1 MLVQDVLARKNSG
14 REALVTITPAATIT
28 EFLELMLHHGI
39 GAVVVSSDGRT
50 LDGIISERDVVRHL
64 AVDPTTTLS
73 QPVSALMTA
82 EVNSCSLT
90 DDVRQ
95 IASVMTAGKFR
106 HLPVIDDGALVGIV
120 SIGDIVK
127 SRIDQLE
134 AETEHLVDYLY
145 NG

>member
-1 MLVQDVLARKNSG
+1 MLVQDVLARKDSG
-14 REALVTITPAATIT
+14 RESLVTITPAATVT
-28 EFLELMLHHGI
+28 ELLELMMRHGI
-39 GAVVVSSDGRT
+39 GAVMVSSDGRA

-82 EVNSCSLT
+82 DVNSCLLT

-95 IASVMTAGKFR
+95 IATAMTAGKFR

-134 AETEHLVDYLY
+134 TEAEQLVDYLY
-145 NG
+145 KS

>member
-14 REALVTITPAATIT
+14 REALVTITPTATIT